1 MTPVK
6 EQNGFLVP
14 CATEMEIYKWHDKK
28 LKIIV
33 LRKPRDLH
41 KNADSQLNE
50 IKETIPE

>member
-6 EQNGFLVP
+6 EHNGFPVP

-50 IKETIPE
+50 IKETISE